1 VEAATTTVAAEPQ
14 SSAAPA
20 AADAGAVAQS
30 PADAPAATEAVSAEK
45 SSTEDDSEEAKRV
58 AAGAAATS
66 AVTPGTNTP
75 AATSS
80 AGITVST
87 VNLPTP
93 QANGLVNVVVPQAA
107 ARTSAGLII
116 ALPKEVTAQ
125 TQEVST
131 NVKMTLTNDQP
142 LPTWIRYDTKLNALV
157 TDAVPQT
164 TFPLTVVL
172 TVGNQ
177 RTVIRVSE

>member
-1 VEAATTTVAAEPQ
+1 LEAATTTVAAEPQ
-14 SSAAPA
+14 SSGLA
-20 AADAGAVAQS
+20 AAAGSGAVAQS
-30 PADAPAATEAVSAEK
+30 PAATTEAAAAESSPAADGTTTAR
-45 SSTEDDSEEAKRV
+45 RV

-66 AVTPGTNTP
+66 GSTPGTNT
-75 AATSS
+75 AAVTSS

-87 VNLPTP
+87 VSLPTP
-93 QANGLVNVVVPQAA
+93 QANGLVNVVVPQAT

-131 NVKMTLTNDQP
+131 NIKMTLINDQP
-142 LPTWIRYDTKLNALV
+142 LPSWVRYDTKLNALV
-157 TDAVPQT
+157 TDAVPQA
-164 TFPLTVVL
+164 TFPLTVLL

-177 RTVIRVSE
+177 RTVIRVTE

>member
-1 VEAATTTVAAEPQ
+1 
-14 SSAAPA
+14 
-20 AADAGAVAQS
+20 
-30 PADAPAATEAVSAEK
+30 VSAEK
-45 SSTEDDSEEAKRV
+45 SSTEDDSAEAKRV

-157 TDAVPQT
+157 TDAVPQA